1 MENEKDD
8 IPRNDQDNSVDSSEE
23 DSKNKNKVVAKD
35 LVDLKHVATKKQQ
48 ISQETQALA
57 DAIKEKG
64 LEEDLTGELSNDE
77 ITILESFIGKRL
89 FLRRIAIVVNQSRMP
104 LGIEPLKK
112 EELEKL
118 LDRLIHKELID
129 FDIINDERVYYLTEK
144 GKETLQ

>member
-8 IPRNDQDNSVDSSEE
+8 IPRNDEDNSVDSSEE

-35 LVDLKHVATKKQQ
+35 LVDLKHVKTKKQQ

-64 LEEDLTGELSNDE
+64 LEEDLSGSLSNDE

-129 FDIINDERVYYLTEK
+129 FDIVNDERVYYLTEK
-144 GKETLQ
+144 GKEALQ